1 MDDSSSWELVVAF
14 SIVGVLI
21 IAILIVLLMQLISN
35 LGKKNSN
42 KAAKCVVINPPING
56 QTELYQGDGNLAN
69 SQELVNVDV
78 VKGDVDESPKECK
91 VVQET
96 SVRIQEEEK
105 QNKLFFPLSNKG
117 FFLKSYNT
125 CENKCFFVAN
135 EIRKCVFEFD
145 LVSIERAQAWD
156 ISEAVINVGKVLQQ
170 DAVGFKCKK
179 KGLIEQKEQNGTTY
193 WQIKEKLEV
202 EYLK

>member
-1 MDDSSSWELVVAF
+1 M
-14 SIVGVLI
+14 
-21 IAILIVLLMQLISN
+21 
-35 LGKKNSN
+35 
-42 KAAKCVVINPPING
+42 
-56 QTELYQGDGNLAN
+56 
-69 SQELVNVDV
+69 
-78 VKGDVDESPKECK
+78 
-91 VVQET
+91 
-96 SVRIQEEEK
+96 
-105 QNKLFFPLSNKG
+105 
-117 FFLKSYNT
+117 
-125 CENKCFFVAN
+125 AN